1 MNSDQFGSR
10 IKDRTNVYQ
19 TDIDPVDISVAVIA
33 RKRLISDL
41 CESKRVLKKRP
52 KLNTVGIQIQSENLE
67 IEDVLPQL
75 GENVNSEILEDKLEE
90 ILPFEQTSIL
100 KTMEAEPKKREKVR
114 GWYLNKR
121 YIADI
126 KCGICDSTFEN
137 RIIYDAHMI
146 QEHGVNPY
154 DCLICPDATFPTHY
168 QLRKHQKE
176 FHGEN
181 MTKEVKTEWP
191 CDIPGCKYVGKT
203 RRNLYSHKRN
213 HVITEKPWK
222 CNQCD
227 YSCKLKA
234 NLLIHQ
240 EMV

>member
-1 MNSDQFGSR
+1 
-10 IKDRTNVYQ
+10 
-19 TDIDPVDISVAVIA
+19 
-33 RKRLISDL
+33 
-41 CESKRVLKKRP
+41 
-52 KLNTVGIQIQSENLE
+52 
-67 IEDVLPQL
+67 
-75 GENVNSEILEDKLEE
+75 
-90 ILPFEQTSIL
+90 
-100 KTMEAEPKKREKVR
+100 
-114 GWYLNKR
+114 
-121 YIADI
+121 
-126 KCGICDSTFEN
+126 
-137 RIIYDAHMI
+137 MI

-191 CDIPGCKYVGKT
+191 CDILGCKYVGKT

-222 CNQCD
+222 CDQCD